1 MKKKLLAGVLAG
13 AMAALVGMSS
23 TGVAA
28 QQESRSWSVA
38 VHIRYPNGFIYDHAF
53 ATGVPTSQLP
63 VILQACNSAH
73 AGGSAVQ
80 YHCYAIPE

>member
-1 MKKKLLAGVLAG
+1 MKKKVLAGVFIALAS
-13 AMAALVGMSS
+13 LVGLTS

-28 QQESRSWSVA
+28 QRGSQLWSVA

-53 ATGVPTSQLP
+53 ATGVSTEELP
-63 VILQACNSAH
+63 SILQECGSSH
-73 AGGSAVQ
+73 WVGSAVQ